1 MELWNKRTYRYHKM
15 LSKYLRYVFNDHF
28 MIAVLFL
35 LGALSLSYSNFLK
48 SLSPELYLWWAK
60 PIVLVVLLCTLQLGT
75 LATLVKPADIVFLL
89 PKEEEMKEYLYKAW
103 LRSMLLSWCSQLL
116 VLFVLVP
123 FLMVAWHFT
132 LFEVILVFILQ
143 IGLKSL
149 DLYWQKLFLYI
160 PLTSKNI
167 MAKVGGQILALA
179 SCLWVSTY
187 LGILWLLVFL
197 FVTYK
202 KSKLKSN
209 LLWDKMIERE
219 NKRLYQVY
227 RFFNLF
233 TDVPYVQS
241 KAKRRKYLDKLLPKA
256 FKVEPY
262 SYLFWRG
269 FFRNGQYSGLYGRL
283 TILGTVILFFVNDV
297 RFGFFIAILFVY
309 LIGFQIMPMYFSYDE
324 IVFTHLYP
332 LTLESKQQAFKILV
346 FKLLSITTLI
356 FSLSSLVA
364 IKNISMFTLMI
375 VILIL
380 ESYFLAF
387 KYLNLRLKKV
397 A

>member
-1 MELWNKRTYRYHKM
+1 
-15 LSKYLRYVFNDHF
+15 
-28 MIAVLFL
+28 
-35 LGALSLSYSNFLK
+35 
-48 SLSPELYLWWAK
+48 
-60 PIVLVVLLCTLQLGT
+60 
-75 LATLVKPADIVFLL
+75 
-89 PKEEEMKEYLYKAW
+89 
-103 LRSMLLSWCSQLL
+103 
-116 VLFVLVP
+116 
-123 FLMVAWHFT
+123 
-132 LFEVILVFILQ
+132 
-143 IGLKSL
+143 
-149 DLYWQKLFLYI
+149 
-160 PLTSKNI
+160 
-167 MAKVGGQILALA
+167 
-179 SCLWVSTY
+179 
-187 LGILWLLVFL
+187 
-197 FVTYK
+197 
-202 KSKLKSN
+202 
-209 LLWDKMIERE
+209 MIERE

-262 SYLFWRG
+262 SYLFWRD

-297 RFGFFIAILFVY
+297 RFGLFIAILFVY

-324 IVFTHLYP
+324 IVFTYLYP

>member
-89 PKEEEMKEYLYKAW
+89 PKEEKMKEYLHKAW

-262 SYLFWRG
+262 SYLFWRD